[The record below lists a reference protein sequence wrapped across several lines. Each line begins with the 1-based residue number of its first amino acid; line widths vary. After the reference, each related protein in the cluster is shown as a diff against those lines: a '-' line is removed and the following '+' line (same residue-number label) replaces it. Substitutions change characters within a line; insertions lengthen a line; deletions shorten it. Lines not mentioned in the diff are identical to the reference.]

1 MPTETTATGAI
12 PRPEAGEAYA
22 PPREDAAAAKSGA
35 AASDAAVTGAA
46 GEDAR
51 RGTPWTLTT
60 YFAEGLPYSIVH
72 QVSAEYF
79 TAFGASLAA
88 IGYTSF
94 YGLAWNLKFVWSP
107 LVDRYGTLRRWIIA
121 TEVLLAAV
129 LAAIALRANQ
139 GDLPF
144 VAIALVLVS
153 FLGATQDIAIDG
165 YYIGALD
172 KSAQASLSGTRVG
185 AYRVA
190 LLVGKSGLVAL
201 AGFTKLREWS
211 VRGWSLSFAV
221 AALLLFGLAIA
232 HRAMLRPLRGSTPA
246 PPPGE
251 DASRGGATATASGG
265 GSSKGAIGAARAFV
279 ESFDSFRKKPRFL
292 ATIGF
297 IVAFKAGD
305 ALLFNM
311 SVPFL
316 KDLGLDTDMRGLLST
331 PSLIASVAGTI
342 VGGVWIRRASLGRT
356 LVPIAFLQAIAIPL
370 YTALAIARPG
380 FGVIAAIVSIEQLI
394 AGIGNAALLV
404 FLMRRAEGPHK
415 TAHFAFGTALMSV
428 PTTAVGLFAGDLAQS
443 LGFARFF
450 LLAFIA
456 AVPGVILARRVPKD

>member
-1 MPTETTATGAI
+1 MPTESAASPAI
-12 PRPEAGEAYA
+12 PRPEAGEVYA
-22 PPREDAAAAKSGA
+22 PPREDAAV
-35 AASDAAVTGAA
+35 ASDAGAKEPA

-107 LVDRYGTLRRWIIA
+107 LVDRYGTLRRWIVA
-121 TEVLLAAV
+121 TEVLLAIV

-153 FLGATQDIAIDG
+153 VLGATQDIAIDG

-172 KSAQASLSGTRVG
+172 KPAQASLSGTRVG

-211 VRGWSLSFAV
+211 VRGWSLAFA
-221 AALLLFGLAIA
+221 AAAAMLFGLAIA
-232 HRAMLRPLRGSTPA
+232 HRAMLRPLRGSATA
-246 PPPGE
+246 PPPERAG
-251 DASRGGATATASGG
+251 ASDLGAAPEGGAKRRTTAGG
-265 GSSKGAIGAARAFV
+265 GTSSGAIGAARAFV

-316 KDLGLDTDMRGLLST
+316 RELGLDTDMRGLLST
-331 PSLIASVAGTI
+331 PSLIASVVGTI
-342 VGGVWIRRASLGRT
+342 AGGVWIRRASLART

-370 YTALAIARPG
+370 YTGLALARPG
-380 FGVIAAIVSIEQLI
+380 FGAIAAIVSI
-394 AGIGNAALLV
+394 GLLV
-404 FLMRRAEGPHK
+404 
-415 TAHFAFGTALMSV
+415 TGTVS
-428 PTTAVGLFAGDLAQS
+428 
-443 LGFARFF
+443 
-450 LLAFIA
+450 I
-456 AVPGVILARRVPKD
+456 